1 MNETEERPYCIPNH
15 GNTCFINSAIQI
27 LSHMSILHNTLLDVI
42 EQKHVCETRMEIPL
56 WKNWLE
62 ISGKTYST
70 VENQYLHPKGL
81 LQAVQIVSKHKKNE
95 MFCGNDQQDFLE
107 FVLFIIESL
116 HCCIKRTRDIKIQ
129 GTAEHDTDKLALT
142 CYKFLR
148 QFYKNEYSEIY
159 ELFYGIMVSNISP
172 KNDLSV
178 IHSSTPEMFFSLDLS
193 LPEKNCTL
201 YECLNFFFQ
210 KELMEKENAWY
221 NESTKKK
228 EDIYKYLS
236 VFRFPKVLW
245 ISLKRFSYD
254 GVSKITSAV
263 EFPTT
268 LDMSHYTCGYSP
280 SKQIYT
286 LYAICN
292 HHGKLNYGHYTCIVK
307 THKWFLCNDD
317 QIHEIKEDMLR
328 KTYGHV
334 YCLVYV
340 KQDS

>member
-1 MNETEERPYCIPNH
+1 MNEVQERPYCIPNH

-27 LSHMSILHNTLLDVI
+27 LSHMSLLHNTLLDAIKENYVD
-42 EQKHVCETRMEIPL
+42 ETRIEIPL
-56 WKNWLE
+56 WKNWME
-62 ISGKTYST
+62 ISGKSYSSK
-70 VENQYLHPKGL
+70 EKQYLHPKGL
-81 LQAVQIVSKHKKNE
+81 LQAVQTVSKQKQNE

-116 HCCIKRTRDIKIQ
+116 HCCIKRSRSIKIQ
-129 GTAEHDTDKLALT
+129 GTVKHDTDKLAIT
-142 CYKFLR
+142 CYEFLQKF
-148 QFYKNEYSEIY
+148 YNNDYSEIY
-159 ELFYGIMVSNISP
+159 DLFYGIMVSKISP
-172 KNDLSV
+172 KNDLD
-178 IHSSTPEMFFSLDLS
+178 IMHSCTPEMFFSLDLS
-193 LPEKNCTL
+193 LPKINCTL
-201 YECLNFFFQ
+201 YDCLNLFFQ

-221 NESTKKK
+221 NEITNQK
-228 EDIYKYLS
+228 ENVYKYLS

-254 GVSKITSAV
+254 GTSKISSAV

-268 LDMSHYTCGYSP
+268 LDMSSYTCGYYP

-292 HHGKLNYGHYTCIVK
+292 HHGHLNYGHYTCAIK

-317 QIHEIKEDMLR
+317 QIHEINEDMFP